1 MILRK
6 HGAQLIQLYG
16 GRRIGKVYRIILCI
30 NSRIDSEMN
39 VVQGFNKFLT
49 QVGPNLSNNI
59 PNFKKHFTDYLNE

>member
-1 MILRK
+1 
-6 HGAQLIQLYG
+6 
-16 GRRIGKVYRIILCI
+16 
-30 NSRIDSEMN
+30 MN